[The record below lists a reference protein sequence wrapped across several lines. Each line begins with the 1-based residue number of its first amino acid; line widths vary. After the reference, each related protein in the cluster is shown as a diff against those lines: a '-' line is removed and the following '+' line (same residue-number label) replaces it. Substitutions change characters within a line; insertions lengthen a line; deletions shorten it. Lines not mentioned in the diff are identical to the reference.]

1 MKADVLESAAV
12 TAPNAGSAKRLS
24 GLMSRR
30 PLLAASGAGLALYLE
45 AFGLGFLITAVSGVL
60 PLVMLLHR

>member
-12 TAPNAGSAKRLS
+12 TVPSAGSVKRLI
-24 GLMSRR
+24 SRR
-30 PLLAASGAGLALYLE
+30 LFPVASGAGLAFYLE

>member
-1 MKADVLESAAV
+1 MKADVLASAAV
-12 TAPNAGSAKRLS
+12 TAPRAGSVKRLS
-24 GLMSRR
+24 RLISRR
-30 PLLAASGAGLALYLE
+30 LRPVASGAGLAFYLE